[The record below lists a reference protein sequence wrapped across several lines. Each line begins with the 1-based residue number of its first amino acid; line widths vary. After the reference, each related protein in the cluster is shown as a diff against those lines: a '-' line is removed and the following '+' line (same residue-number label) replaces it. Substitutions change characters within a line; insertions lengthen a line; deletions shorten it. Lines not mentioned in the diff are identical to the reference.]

1 MSAADE
7 QQLIGQAKDGSAEA
21 FRVLVERYM
30 KHAYNVAYSFV
41 NNHDDAEDISQEAF
55 LRVHRSLRSFRGD
68 AAFTTWLYRIIVN
81 LSMNFLNHHKKKTQR
96 EVQHTEIMDT
106 IPDNNPAIAHSLDVQ
121 IPIEHALRRLTTLQR
136 TVVTL
141 RHLDGLSTK
150 EVSAIM
156 RCSEGTVKTHLHRG
170 LRKMR
175 TALQYLKD
183 GDG

>member
-7 QQLIGQAKDGSAEA
+7 QQLIRQAKDGSADA
-21 FRVLVERYM
+21 FRILVERYM

-55 LRVHRSLRSFRGD
+55 VRVYRSLRSFRGD
-68 AAFTTWLYRIIVN
+68 SAFTTWLYRIIVN
-81 LSMNFLNHHKKKTQR
+81 LSMNFLNHNKKKNQR
-96 EVQHTEIMDT
+96 EVHDSVLMEMLAE
-106 IPDNNPAIAHSLDVQ
+106 NNPGTGHSLDVQ
-121 IPIEHALRRLTTLQR
+121 IPIEHALLRLTTLQR

-150 EVSAIM
+150 EVSTIM

-183 GDG
+183 GGR